1 MIKSK
6 LRSKILKI
14 RKKRYHKK
22 FKIDPL
28 IVHSFLK
35 KNNLKFKSLGGYY
48 PCNYE
53 IDDIEILNFY
63 EKKKIKIS
71 FPIIKSK
78 NQMDFFEYT
87 TKHPF
92 EINKYG
98 ILEPM
103 SLKKIYPDILFIPLV
118 AFDKNLNRLGYG
130 GGFYDRYLEKIENI
144 KNIVKIGIAFSYQK
158 VKKIPTTNYD
168 KKLDYIITEKEII
181 R

>member
-6 LRSKILKI
+6 LRRKILKI
-14 RKKRYHKK
+14 RKQNYNKK
-22 FKIDPL
+22 LKIDL
-28 IVHSFLK
+28 SVVNSFINI
-35 KNNLKFKSLGGYY
+35 KNFKFKSLGGYY

-53 IDDIEILNFY
+53 IDDMEILNFF

-71 FPIIKSK
+71 FPIIKKK
-78 NQMDFFEYT
+78 NQMDFFEYS
-87 TKHPF
+87 TKLPF

-98 ILEPM
+98 ILEPI
-103 SLKKIYPDILFIPLV
+103 SSKKIYPDILFIPLV

-130 GGFYDRYLEKIENI
+130 GGFYDRYLERIEKI
-144 KNIVKIGIAFSYQK
+144 KKIVKIGIAFSYQK
-158 VKKIPTTNYD
+158 VKKIPTSNYD